1 MESVLM
7 KLDGAKALS
16 SSPPPCE
23 VRILCL
29 CPHFVDEETGVV
41 VD

>member
-1 MESVLM
+1 MKRVSI

-23 VRILCL
+23 VCILCL
-29 CPHFVDEETGVV
+29 CPHFIDEETGIV